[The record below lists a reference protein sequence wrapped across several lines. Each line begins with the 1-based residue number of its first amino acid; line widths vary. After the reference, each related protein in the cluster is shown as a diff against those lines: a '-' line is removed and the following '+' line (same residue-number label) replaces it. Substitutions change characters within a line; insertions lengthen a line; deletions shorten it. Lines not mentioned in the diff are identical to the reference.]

1 MNVHARTDATASPSA
16 PLLPVAEVAIRANF
30 LDEERLRKL
39 GESLAAG
46 ELGDYFGLTE
56 TNYLA
61 RNKENAQKILDVY
74 LSTNAAQARG
84 ESITPAAQWLLDNNY
99 LVEET
104 IFQIK
109 RDLPPRFLR
118 ELPRMDIGN
127 GQHVPRTLA
136 IAWLYVAHV
145 DSTVSSNS
153 FKAIVDGFQSRQP
166 LQIGELWALPSLLR
180 YVLIENLRRLAQRVG
195 RARNMRHQAN
205 DLADK
210 LLALDDEGDVELL
223 RNYTAHARDITFA
236 TQLLYRL
243 RDGSQNA
250 GRALMWLEGEL
261 EAAGT
266 DAEQTIMSEHR
277 QLSSGNV
284 TTGNIIR
291 GLRLINDVD
300 WTVWFEGVSRI
311 DALLREKTNFE
322 LLDFQSRDQY
332 RAVIEELARRARK
345 SEYEVA
351 SKAIELAGQAANAA
365 LAEGQEDTP
374 AARRSDVGFFL
385 VGSRRRELEQ
395 AIGFRVPF
403 YLRFRRAFQRAGW
416 IGIFLPVMAITMLLL
431 GMTTA
436 ALLAA
441 GLPTAT
447 IVVLLLLF
455 ALPAGEGAMSIFN
468 TVVLLFLKPT
478 RLIGYEYK
486 GGVPDDARTLV
497 VVPTLIGSRDDVDEA
512 IRTIEVHHLS
522 NMHGDLFFAL
532 LSDWPDSQVEIRPID
547 KEILEYA
554 QGEIAKLN
562 ARYESDAPRFHLLH
576 RRRLYNK
583 AEGCWMG
590 WERKRGKLHE
600 LNQLLRG
607 DSDTTF
613 LPTANPVPTGVV
625 HVMTLDADTKLT
637 RDTVARLV
645 GKMMHPLNKP
655 MIDEVRGK
663 VKAGHA
669 IMQPRITASLTTGD
683 NASFFQ
689 RVFSAHR
696 GLDPYVFAVSDLYQ
710 DVFEEGTFTGKG
722 LYHVDAMEA
731 ALHGKIP
738 ENAILSHDLLE
749 GSLARAALVTDI
761 EVVEDYPTRYAVD
774 ASRQHRWARGDWQL
788 LPFIFDSK
796 LGIPAMSR
804 WKMIDNLRRSLT
816 PIFWVLASIAG
827 WSLLPFTLAAQW
839 QALLILS
846 QFMAP
851 TFDIVNSII
860 PKTGEMTFR
869 GHVSA
874 LARDALYGTA
884 MVVLKTVLMAHTA
897 WMMGDA
903 IVRTFYRLHFSHQ
916 HLLEWRP
923 ASQAQRNGGNTL
935 KFYYSLMYGA
945 VAIAVA
951 GLLIPLVAHS
961 TGAVVAAFFA
971 VFWAG
976 SPAFAWLISRSAETE
991 DRLILEPDDRRRL
1004 RNIARRTWHYY
1015 ETHVTAEHSFLPP
1028 DNMQEVPVPVVAN
1041 RTSPTNVGV
1050 YLLSVVSAR
1059 DFGWISMRDAVE
1071 RMEATLGTLERMER
1085 HRGHLYNWYD
1095 TKTLL
1100 PLHPLYISSVDSGNL
1115 AGHLITMAGA
1125 CGEWAEAPSVYLQG
1139 DFEGMLDVVDVL
1151 EESLRVVPDDRRT
1164 LRPLRQRLS
1173 DRIEGMRRAVQTVRS
1188 EPEMASIRT
1197 INLAVLAGEIRKLAD
1212 GIHHEAGTV
1221 QSEQLADWSAMLER
1235 TAEAHVDDSHG
1246 DKERVDDLRKRLD
1259 AIRHRARAFAL
1270 EMDFSFLLS
1279 RDRKLLSIGYRVEE
1293 HQLDESCYDLLAS
1306 ECRMTSLYAIAKGD
1320 IPTDHWF
1327 KLGRP
1332 IVEIGFSGALMSW
1345 SGSMFEY
1352 LMPPLVMKEPNGG
1365 LLNQT
1370 SHLIIKRQIQYG
1382 DSKGIPWGISEAA
1395 YNARDHEMTYQ
1406 YTNFGVP
1413 GLGLKR
1419 GLAQN
1424 TVIAPYATILA
1435 SQFMPREAVQN
1446 LERLASIGGLGR
1458 YGYYDAIDF
1467 TPQRVPEGADCAVV
1481 YNYYAHHQGMSIAAI
1496 SNIVFEGRLRDR
1508 FHSDPII
1515 EAAELL
1521 LQERAPRDIPIAT
1534 VRTEADERVKVDVV
1548 EHTPDTRLV
1557 IEPLSAMRATGIMS
1571 NGSYQVMVAATGSGY
1586 SRWNDLAVTRWQ
1598 PDPTE
1603 NRMGTFIFLRDVATG
1618 DWWSATAEPKT
1629 APEEK
1634 ANVLFS
1640 DDKATFSKLVGT
1652 LRSEV
1657 ECIVVSEGNGEAR
1670 RVTLFNEGDSDRH
1683 IELTSYAELAL
1694 AYEAND
1700 NAHPAFSKMFVKTE
1714 IAENGGVIYAER
1726 RKRSAGEPDVALA
1739 HFVTET
1745 SGGSRETEAET
1756 DRRAFLG
1763 RGRTI
1768 ADAAAFDGPGR
1779 FAGNQGFVLDPVMAL
1794 RCRVRVPANKKV
1806 VVTFWT
1812 VVGKDKAEV
1821 EGYYA
1826 QLNHPD
1832 SFQRQMTLSW
1842 TRSQVQTR
1850 HCGLSLS
1857 DAANVQKIAGY
1868 LLYPDR
1874 NLRMPPETI
1883 AQGMGSQSALW
1894 PMAISGDFPI
1904 FALRIADIADIEI
1917 VAQALRYQEYMR
1929 ARGLLADLVIVN
1941 EQASSYVQ
1949 DLQQA
1954 IENLCEN
1961 SRLRGHEFGPR
1972 QHIFAVRRDLMDQH
1986 SYRTLLAVARIVL
1999 HTRNGTIFDQ
2009 IERAEAAII
2018 QERETQA
2025 VEVVKV
2031 TNNDA
2036 VNLPIARQPR
2046 RATGQAAPADGSDLT
2061 YWNGIGGFDKH
2072 GSEYVVRLTGGRHTP
2087 QPWINVMA
2095 NENFGF
2101 HTSSEGASF
2110 TWSRNSRDFQLTPWS
2125 NDPVSNRPGEG
2136 IYVVNRETGTA
2147 LSPFAALLRDPSV
2160 TYEARHG
2167 QGYSIFTASR
2177 GGLTVEATQIVD
2189 SADPVK
2195 ITRLRLVNSGRSTLR
2210 LRVYSYAEWVM
2221 GNNRARSGPAIV
2233 PSLDAAT
2240 GAVLAANPY
2249 SLDFGD
2255 RVAFLGSD
2263 RDTHSFTADRA
2274 EFFGRERSVLAP
2286 GAVLN
2291 CRDLSG
2297 KAEAGVDPCAAM
2309 AHDIEVP
2316 TGGEAS
2322 ILLLLGDAGSISE
2335 ASRLVAHHRARDF
2348 GERLGEIEKN
2358 WRSFLDTL
2366 QVHTPDLAFNAMV
2379 NNWLPYQSL
2388 SCRIRARS
2396 AFYQSSG
2403 AFGFRDQLQDTLA
2416 LMLQDPSLAR
2426 GQILNA
2432 AHRQFAEGDVQ
2443 HWWLP
2448 RTGAGVRTIISDDVA
2463 WLGYAVSHYIATTGD
2478 VDILK
2483 EQIPFIEGQELQSGQ
2498 HDAFFTPEISKTKVS
2513 LYEHCAR
2520 AIDLAVKRTGEG
2532 GLPLI
2537 LGGDWNDGM
2546 NNVGAQG
2553 RGESVWLG
2561 WFLLKVL
2568 TEFASIAR
2576 EQGDGKH
2583 ADAWKKHAGRLKR
2596 ALENVAWD
2604 GEWYRRGSF
2613 DDGTPLGSRGSAE
2626 CRIDSIAQSWS
2637 VLSGDGDETRSRT
2650 AMEAVMR
2657 ELVDDDLNI
2666 IKLFTPPFS
2675 DATQLDPGY
2684 IKAYPP
2690 GVRENGGQY
2699 THAATWVVCALAE
2712 LGQADAAYRCFSML
2726 NPVNHALDAESAE
2739 RYRVE
2744 PYVVA
2749 ADVYSEDDKG
2759 GRGGWTWY
2767 TGSAGWLYRAAVEY
2781 ILGIRRAGDRLT
2793 IDPVIPGDWKGF
2805 SATLHIAGAKF
2816 RISVE
2821 RKKGVKGRKILV
2833 GGKDAGTSVPIA
2845 EGKSVEVVVQI
2856 PA

>member
-1 MNVHARTDATASPSA
+1 MNAHARTDASATTA
-16 PLLPVAEVAIRANF
+16 PLLPVAEVPIRANF

-39 GESLAAG
+39 GESLAKG
-46 ELGDYFGLTE
+46 ELDSYFGLTE
-56 TNYLA
+56 TDYLA
-61 RNKENAQKILDVY
+61 RNKENAAKILEVY
-74 LSTNAAQARG
+74 LSTNAAQAKG

-118 ELPRMDIGN
+118 ELPKMDIGN
-127 GQHVPRTLA
+127 GQRVPRTLA

-153 FKAIVDGFQSRQP
+153 FKAIVDGFQSVQP

-180 YVLIENLRRLAQRVG
+180 YVLVENLRRLAQRVG

-266 DAEQTIMSEHR
+266 DAEQITVSEHR

-300 WTVWFEGVSRI
+300 WTVWFEEVSRI
-311 DALLREKTNFE
+311 DALLRERTNFAQ
-322 LLDFQSRDQY
+322 LDFQSRDQY
-332 RAVIEELARRARK
+332 RTVVEELARRAK
-345 SEYEVA
+345 KAEYDVA
-351 SKAIELAGQAANAA
+351 EKAIDLASQAASEP
-365 LAEGQEDTP
+365 LPEGVEDCP

-385 VGSRRRELEQ
+385 VGSRRKELEQ
-395 AIGFRVPF
+395 AIGFKVPF
-403 YLRFRRAFQRAGW
+403 YLRFRRAFQAAGW

-436 ALLAA
+436 ALAAA
-441 GLPTAT
+441 GLSTTAM
-447 IVVLLLLF
+447 VVLLLLF

-478 RLIGYEYK
+478 RFVGYEYK
-486 GGVPDDARTLV
+486 DGVPDEARTLV

-512 IRTIEVHHLS
+512 VRTIEVHHLS
-522 NMHGDLFFAL
+522 NMHGDLRFAV
-532 LSDWPDSQVEIRPID
+532 LSDWPDALEEIRPID
-547 KEILEYA
+547 KEILAYA

-562 ARYESDAPRFHLLH
+562 ARYESETPLFHLLH
-576 RRRLYNK
+576 RRRLFNK
-583 AEGCWMG
+583 AEGFWMG

-600 LNQLLRG
+600 LNLLLRG

-613 LPTANPVPTGVV
+613 IPPASPVPAGIV

-637 RDTVARLV
+637 RDTVAQLV

-655 MIDEVRGK
+655 MIDDARGK
-663 VKAGHA
+663 VTAGHA

-710 DVFEEGTFTGKG
+710 DLFDQGTFTGKG
-722 LYHVDAMEA
+722 LYHVDAFET
-731 ALHGKIP
+731 ALKGKIP

-749 GSLARAALVTDI
+749 GSLARAALVTDV

-788 LPFIFDSK
+788 LPFIFDRK
-796 LGIPAMSR
+796 MGIPGISR

-827 WSLLPFTLAAQW
+827 WALLPFTLAAQW

-860 PKTGEMTFR
+860 PKTREMTFR

-874 LARDALYGTA
+874 LVRDVIFGTA

-903 IVRTFYRLHFSHQ
+903 ILRTFYRLHFSHQ
-916 HLLEWRP
+916 HLLEWRT
-923 ASQAQRNGGNTL
+923 ASQAQKSGGNTISA
-935 KFYYSLMYGA
+935 YYRLMYGA
-945 VAIAVA
+945 VLIAAI
-951 GLLIPLVAHS
+951 GLLIPLAAHS
-961 TGAVVAAFFA
+961 TGAVVALFFA
-971 VFWAG
+971 LFWAG
-976 SPAFAWLISRSAETE
+976 SPAFAWLISRSAETD
-991 DRLILEPDDRRRL
+991 DRLILEADDRCKL

-1015 ETHVTAEHSFLPP
+1015 EVHVTAEHSFLPP

-1050 YLLSVVSAR
+1050 YLLSVISAR

-1071 RMEATLGTLERMER
+1071 RMEATLSTLERMER

-1115 AGHLITMAGA
+1115 AGHLITMAAA
-1125 CGEWAEAPSVYLQG
+1125 CAEWAEAPTVYLQG
-1139 DFEGMLDVVDVL
+1139 DFEGMLDVVGVL

-1173 DRIEGMRRAVQTVRS
+1173 DRIDGMRRAVQTVQS

-1212 GIHHEAGTV
+1212 GIHHEAGTS
-1221 QSEQLADWSAMLER
+1221 QSAQLADWAAMLER

-1246 DKERVDDLRKRLD
+1246 DKERVDDIRKRLN
-1259 AIRHRARAFAL
+1259 AIRARAREFAL
-1270 EMDFSFLLS
+1270 GMDFSFLLS

-1352 LMPPLVMKEPNGG
+1352 LMPPLAMKEPSGG
-1365 LLNQT
+1365 LLSQT

-1382 DSKGIPWGISEAA
+1382 NSKGIPWGISEAA

-1435 SQFMPREAVQN
+1435 AQFMPREAVEN
-1446 LERLASIGGLGR
+1446 LDRLASIGGLGR

-1496 SNIVFEGRLRDR
+1496 ANVVFEGRLRDR

-1521 LQERAPRDIPIAT
+1521 LQEKAPRDIPIAT

-1557 IEPLSAMRATGIMS
+1557 MEPLSALRATGVMS

-1586 SRWNDLAVTRWQ
+1586 SRWNDLSVTRWQ
-1598 PDPTE
+1598 ADPTE
-1603 NRMGTFIFLRDVATG
+1603 DRLGTFIFLRDVSTG
-1618 DWWSATAEPKT
+1618 DWWSATAEPKI
-1629 APEEK
+1629 APDEK
-1634 ANVLFS
+1634 TNVLFS

-1670 RVTLFNEGDSDRH
+1670 RVTLYNEGTTDRH

-1700 NAHPAFSKMFVKTE
+1700 SAHPAFSKMFVKTE
-1714 IAENGGVIYAER
+1714 IADNGGVIFAER
-1726 RKRSAGEPDVALA
+1726 RKRSAGEPDIALA

-1745 SGGSRETEAET
+1745 SGGSREREAET

-1768 ADAAAFDGPGR
+1768 ADPAAFDNQER
-1779 FAGNQGFVLDPVMAL
+1779 FAGNQGFVLDPVMAM

-1806 VVTFWT
+1806 MVTFWT
-1812 VVGKDKAEV
+1812 VVGKDRAEV
-1821 EGYYA
+1821 EGYHS

-1868 LLYPDR
+1868 LLYPER
-1874 NLRMPPETI
+1874 YLRMPSDTI

-1904 FALRIADIADIEI
+1904 LALRIADVADIEI

-1961 SRLRGHEFGPR
+1961 SRLRGREYGPR

-2009 IERAEAAII
+2009 IERAEAAIV
-2018 QERETQA
+2018 QERETHA
-2025 VEVVKV
+2025 VEVIKPVDGS
-2031 TNNDA
+2031 TA
-2036 VNLPIARQPR
+2036 TLPVARQPR
-2046 RATGQAAPADGSDLT
+2046 KPAREPAPADGSGLA
-2061 YWNGIGGFDKH
+2061 YWNGIGGFDKK
-2072 GSEYVVRLTGGRHTP
+2072 GAEYVVRLTGTRHTP
-2087 QPWINVMA
+2087 QPWINGIS

-2125 NDPVSNRPGEG
+2125 NDPVSNRPGEA
-2136 IYVVNRETGTA
+2136 IYVVNRDTGTA
-2147 LSPFAALLRDPSV
+2147 FSPFAAVMRDPSI

-2167 QGYSIFTASR
+2167 QGYSTFSAAR
-2177 GGLTVEATQIVD
+2177 GGLSVEATQIVD
-2189 SADPVK
+2189 PVDPVK
-2195 ITRLRLVNSGRSTLR
+2195 ITRLKLANTSRSTLR

-2233 PSLDAAT
+2233 PSRDEAT
-2240 GAVLAANPY
+2240 GALFAANPY

-2255 RVAFLGSD
+2255 RVAFLGAN
-2263 RDTHSFTADRA
+2263 RDAQSFTADRA
-2274 EFFGRERSVLAP
+2274 EFFGRERSVVAP

-2297 KAEAGVDPCAAM
+2297 KTEAGVDPCAAL

-2316 TGGEAS
+2316 AGGEV
-2322 ILLLLGDAGSISE
+2322 IMLLLLGDAGSTAE
-2335 ASRLVAHHRARDF
+2335 ASQLVAKHRERDF
-2348 GERLGEIEKN
+2348 DERLGEIEKN
-2358 WRSFLDTL
+2358 WRAFLDTL
-2366 QVHTPDLAFNAMV
+2366 QVETPDPAFDAMV
-2379 NNWLPYQSL
+2379 NSWLPYQSL

-2432 AHRQFAEGDVQ
+2432 ARRQFAEGDVQ

-2463 WLGYAVSHYIATTGD
+2463 WLGYAVSHYIAVTGD
-2478 VDILK
+2478 RAILD
-2483 EQIPFIEGQELQSGQ
+2483 EQIPFIEGQALQPGQ
-2498 HDAFFTPEISKTKVS
+2498 HDAFFTPEVSKTQAP

-2520 AIDLAVKRTGEG
+2520 ALDLAIKRTGET

-2546 NNVGAQG
+2546 NNVGVEG

-2568 TEFASIAR
+2568 TDFAPIAR
-2576 EQGDGKH
+2576 DHGDTKH
-2583 ADAWKKHAGRLKR
+2583 ADAWKKHAARLKR
-2596 ALENVAWD
+2596 ALENAAWD

-2613 DDGTPLGSRGSAE
+2613 DDGTPLGSRSSGE
-2626 CRIDSIAQSWS
+2626 CKIDSIAQSWS
-2637 VLSGDGDETRSRT
+2637 VLSGEGDEARSLT
-2650 AMEAVMR
+2650 AMDAVKR
-2657 ELVDDDLNI
+2657 DLVDNELKI
-2666 IKLFTPPFS
+2666 IKLFTPPFE
-2675 DATQLDPGY
+2675 DTALDPGY

-2712 LGQADAAYRCFSML
+2712 LGQADDAYRCFSML
-2726 NPVNHALDAESAE
+2726 NPVNHALTAEDAE

-2749 ADVYSEDDKG
+2749 ADVYSEGDRA

-2781 ILGIRRAGDRLT
+2781 ILGIRRTGEGLT
-2793 IDPVIPGDWKGF
+2793 INPVIPSSWSGF
-2805 SATLHIAGAKF
+2805 AATVRVDGSEY

-2821 RKKGVKGRKILV
+2821 RKKGIKARKLMV
-2833 GGKDAGTSVPIA
+2833 GGKDAGNVIPI
-2845 EGKSVEVVVQI
+2845 GKGKPVQVTVQI